1 MRSRSAVTIAKGTIV
16 EAVDKEG
23 GVSKRWRAERQI
35 DANTWEWVSES
46 GKVCWSHHLM
56 ILRVVE

>member
-1 MRSRSAVTIAKGTIV
+1 MGTIV
-16 EAVDKEG
+16 EAVDKDG
-23 GVSKRWRAERQI
+23 GVSTRWKAVRQI
-35 DANTWEWVSES
+35 DADTWEWESEA